1 MNKKINKNSGP
12 EQETHGNQPA
22 AAHQI
27 TDFNGAA
34 LLDENGNEIPITE
47 KMVQKAIA
55 ELQQPDGN

>member
-1 MNKKINKNSGP
+1 MTKKFDTNGDPK
-12 EQETHGNQPA
+12 QETRGNQPG
-22 AAHQI
+22 AAHQL